1 MDGLTSDSAA
11 VYFFDKKNIMQI
23 DFQKINIGDTLPILV
38 KEPISRTTLALFGGA
53 SHDHNPIHIDI
64 DFAKKAGYKDVFA
77 HGMLGMAYLGQV
89 LTNWIHPT
97 AIKSFSTRFK
107 AITHIRDVL
116 TCSAKVEEKIV
127 AVSYTH
133 LTLPTILLM

>member
-1 MDGLTSDSAA
+1 
-11 VYFFDKKNIMQI
+11 MQL
-23 DFQKINIGDTLPILV
+23 DFQKINVGDELPSLV
-38 KEPISRTTLALFGGA
+38 KEPISRTTLALFAGA

-89 LTNWIHPT
+89 LTNWVNPL

-107 AITHIRDVL
+107 AITHIGDVL
-116 TCSAKVEEKIV
+116 TCSGRVEEKLVLDGKEQIRLSLSV
-127 AVSYTH
+127 HNQEGEEKLSGAA
-133 LTLPTILLM
+133 LINC